1 MKRPP
6 QQWGF
11 FYAALNK
18 IKARVKTVSG
28 IRIKTKIECAL
39 ERFILFDTST
49 ARFFPLYPIQFL
61 NKTKPTTPMDTI
73 HKLVSSKTL
82 SFICCANLIKKTP
95 KTRHKAI

>member
-28 IRIKTKIECAL
+28 IRIKTKIECVL

-49 ARFFPLYPIQFL
+49 ARFFPL
-61 NKTKPTTPMDTI
+61 
-73 HKLVSSKTL
+73 
-82 SFICCANLIKKTP
+82 
-95 KTRHKAI
+95 